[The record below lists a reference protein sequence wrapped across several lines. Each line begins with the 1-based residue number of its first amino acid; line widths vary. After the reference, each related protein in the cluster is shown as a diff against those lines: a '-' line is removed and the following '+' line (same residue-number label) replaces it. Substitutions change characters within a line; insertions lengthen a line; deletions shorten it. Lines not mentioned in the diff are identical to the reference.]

1 MIRYRLIS
9 ILIGAGLD
17 CLIGDP
23 QWIPHPVRM
32 MGWLISVLDKLWRRE
47 GETPW
52 ESRAKGCVLVLV
64 VLTFTI
70 RFTRGILSIFYTGS
84 PVLGVA
90 LESVLCCYALA
101 ARNLRDSSM
110 EVYNALTEGRV
121 DATDSGEAGRDSGG
135 GNLEKARRAV
145 SMIVG
150 RDTQNLDRKGI
161 IRAAVETVAENTADG
176 VIAPLFYIMLGGS
189 VGGMAYK
196 AINTMDSMLGYKNEK
211 YQYFG
216 TAAARLDD
224 IAGFIPARL
233 SGLLLVAAAGLTGMD
248 MAGAWRIFRRDRYA
262 HKSPNSA
269 QSESAVAGA
278 LGVQL
283 AGDAVYGGKIVH
295 KPFIGDPLRE
305 IETEDIR
312 RANKLMYAA
321 AGLGLALA
329 AAVLGVW
336 ILVVCN

>member
-23 QWIPHPVRM
+23 QWMPHPVRL
-32 MGWLISVLDKLWRRE
+32 MGALISALDKLWNRKE
-47 GETPW
+47 DSP
-52 ESRAKGCVLVLV
+52 LVLRIKGFVLAAFV
-64 VLTFTI
+64 VSAALRITWGLL
-70 RFTRGILSIFYTGS
+70 R
-84 PVLGVA
+84 VLYGWGPAAGVA
-90 LESVLCCYALA
+90 AESILCCYALA

-110 EVYNALTEGRV
+110 EVYKALTEN
-121 DATDSGEAGRDSGG
+121 GG
-135 GNLEKARRAV
+135 DLLKARRAV

-150 RDTQNLDRKGI
+150 RDTENLDQKGV

-176 VIAPLFYIMLGGS
+176 VIAPLFFLALGGA

-196 AINTMDSMLGYKNEK
+196 AINTMDSMLGYKNER

-216 TAAARLDD
+216 TVAARLDD
-224 IAGFIPARL
+224 AAGFIPARL

-248 MAGAWRIFRRDRYA
+248 AANAWRIFCRDRYA

-283 AGDAVYGGKIVH
+283 AGDAVYGGQVVH

-305 IETEDIR
+305 IEAEDIR

-321 AGLGLALA
+321 SGLGLGLA
-329 AAVLGVW
+329 AVLLAGAP
-336 ILVVCN
+336 LLF

>member
-1 MIRYRLIS
+1 MMRYRLIS

-23 QWIPHPVRM
+23 QWMPHPVRL
-32 MGWLISVLDKLWRRE
+32 MGALISALDKLWNRKE
-47 GETPW
+47 DSP
-52 ESRAKGCVLVLV
+52 LVLRIKGFVLAVFV
-64 VLTFTI
+64 VSAALRITWGLL
-70 RFTRGILSIFYTGS
+70 R
-84 PVLGVA
+84 VLYGWRLAAGVA
-90 LESVLCCYALA
+90 AESILCCYALA

-110 EVYNALTEGRV
+110 EVYKALTEN
-121 DATDSGEAGRDSGG
+121 GG
-135 GNLEKARRAV
+135 DLLKARRAV

-150 RDTQNLDRKGI
+150 RDTENLDQKGV

-176 VIAPLFYIMLGGS
+176 VIAPLFFLALGGA

-196 AINTMDSMLGYKNEK
+196 AINTMDSMLGYKNER

-224 IAGFIPARL
+224 AAGFIPARL

-248 MAGAWRIFRRDRYA
+248 AANAWRIFCRDRYA

-283 AGDAVYGGKIVH
+283 AGDAVYGGQVVH

-305 IETEDIR
+305 IEAEDIR

-321 AGLGLALA
+321 SGLGLGLA
-329 AAVLGVW
+329 AVLLAGAP
-336 ILVVCN
+336 LLF